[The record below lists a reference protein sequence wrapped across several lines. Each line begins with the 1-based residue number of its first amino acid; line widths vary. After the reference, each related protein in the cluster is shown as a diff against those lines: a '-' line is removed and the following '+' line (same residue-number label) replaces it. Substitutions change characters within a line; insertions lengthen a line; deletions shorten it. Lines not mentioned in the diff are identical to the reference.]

1 MIINLK
7 PTSKLLIAAL
17 VLSAAATNA
26 QKLPKKQQISLLA
39 PSNIKIDGKTS
50 EWDDKFQAYNPVS
63 RVFYTI
69 SNDDQNLYLTA
80 RMDGERAA
88 VKALSGGVTLTLNQ
102 SPEQSK
108 ITKNVAITYPAVV
121 AKGGSTY
128 AKDQSIGEILR
139 GSPNR
144 YKNLKGDTANKKDIS
159 ALITL
164 TNKQITQAYKEIQVA
179 GIEGTDSLIS
189 LYNTSGIKA
198 ALLFND
204 KMEYTYE
211 LAIPIKLIEANLGM
225 VKKLSYNIKLNA
237 APTIF
242 VRRPP
247 GSPVSTVDDPE
258 MNYQSYPTDFS
269 GEYTLAKK

>member
-1 MIINLK
+1 MKKI
-7 PTSKLLIAAL
+7 TLIL
-17 VLSAAATNA
+17 LSALAFLQASA
-26 QKLPKKQQISLLA
+26 QKLPKTQKISLLA
-39 PSNIKIDGKTS
+39 PGNIKIDGKTS
-50 EWDDKFQAYNPVS
+50 EWDDKFQAYNPAS

-88 VKALSGGVTLTLNQ
+88 IKALSGGITLTLKQ
-102 SPEQSK
+102 SSEQSK

-164 TNKQITQAYKEIQVA
+164 TNKQITQVYKEIQVA
-179 GIEGTDSLIS
+179 GIEGVDSLIS
-189 LYNTSGIKA
+189 IYNTSGIKA
-198 ALLFND
+198 ALLFTD

-211 LAIPIKLIEANLGM
+211 LAIPIKLIEANFGM

-247 GSPVSTVDDPE
+247 GSPVGTVDDPE
-258 MNYQSYPTDFS
+258 LNYQVNPTDFS
-269 GEYTLAKK
+269 GEYTLAKR